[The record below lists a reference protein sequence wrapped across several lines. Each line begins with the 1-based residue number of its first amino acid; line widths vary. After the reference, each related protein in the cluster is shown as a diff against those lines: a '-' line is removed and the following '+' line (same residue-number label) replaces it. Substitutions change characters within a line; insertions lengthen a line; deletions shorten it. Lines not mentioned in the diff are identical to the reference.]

1 MARGKAKGVK
11 DTFFSFCHAV
21 FSLERYPKVLATFG
35 AALPTSIK
43 PVRTILPWRLPTQ
56 VVLISA
62 KLILKP
68 IVTLTFLIAVT
79 EYPTKATKG
88 RRMALRATFH
98 RGREEWSRS
107 RRWLFT
113 VCSGNPR
120 DGLLFIFS
128 SSFNLG
134 PCTME

>member
-1 MARGKAKGVK
+1 MARGTAKGVK
-11 DTFFSFCHAV
+11 DTFSSFCHAV

-43 PVRTILPWRLPTQ
+43 PVRTILPWRLPPQ
-56 VVLISA
+56 VVPISA

-68 IVTLTFLIAVT
+68 IVTLTLLIVT

-88 RRMALRATFH
+88 RLMALRATVH